1 MLNISHEC
9 HRYDELIVAFIMS
22 EQFPLGMTGSIWQK
36 SPPNT
41 ITLPPKIWWEFGF
54 FLTMSL
60 KLWSSASKQN
70 LWAIGASSQIIRLVW
85 FSNSANWLPWCML
98 HVESSKIGIRILNLE
113 CAVLPPGN
121 NREVMPL
128 EASHNN
134 YKKHATS
141 IVVEN
146 LNNSVVNWCLFI
158 YNFE

>member
-1 MLNISHEC
+1 
-9 HRYDELIVAFIMS
+9 
-22 EQFPLGMTGSIWQK
+22 
-36 SPPNT
+36 
-41 ITLPPKIWWEFGF
+41 
-54 FLTMSL
+54 
-60 KLWSSASKQN
+60 
-70 LWAIGASSQIIRLVW
+70 
-85 FSNSANWLPWCML
+85 ML

-146 LNNSVVNWCLFI
+146 LNNSVVN
-158 YNFE
+158 